1 MRARLASP
9 LPLSRGMRAPP
20 PAGLVYKDLRYR
32 SWTLFVVPLSAI
44 FLWLL
49 VPLRTDQCGAS
60 RGRRAAFARVCRSR
74 APARAAEESNVQSFP
89 VYMWLL
95 RPLYML
101 GALLVGRSVF
111 AFMVPLPPPA
121 TEAACI
127 AACVLLDASLSTVLV
142 LALNHLSE
150 VEKKL
155 FTFASIIVSATPYL
169 ALVGIA
175 LARRRRQLAA
185 EGASGAR
192 CLRRAASLARSP
204 ALPLTEPNPPRAL
217 QPADATLRVGD
228 VRSVDC
234 RALMFAYLIVA
245 GVILTYLACV
255 SFATFYTTRTVQD
268 RETFKIAFSS
278 IYLYMLMPLLEQ
290 GWARVSLSLSLSLA
304 RSLSRF
310 RPARRRRSQPPQ

>member
-1 MRARLASP
+1 
-9 LPLSRGMRAPP
+9 
-20 PAGLVYKDLRYR
+20 
-32 SWTLFVVPLSAI
+32 
-44 FLWLL
+44 
-49 VPLRTDQCGAS
+49 
-60 RGRRAAFARVCRSR
+60 
-74 APARAAEESNVQSFP
+74 
-89 VYMWLL
+89 
-95 RPLYML
+95 
-101 GALLVGRSVF
+101 
-111 AFMVPLPPPA
+111 
-121 TEAACI
+121 
-127 AACVLLDASLSTVLV
+127 VLLDASLSTVLV

-290 GWARVSLSLSLSLA
+290 GWARVSLSLSLSVSLSLA
-304 RSLSRF
+304 RSRVSVPRVAAAHSR
-310 RPARRRRSQPPQ
+310 RSDDDDGGAAAGLRGRVPPARADQVCHGPVLLPLLPRAADEFLGPADLCAGGDAEHRG